1 MSLPRF
7 ALDLLAL
14 PPEASSVSKGIDA
27 LHATVISISLV
38 GALGVAL
45 LVARYV
51 IANRQRGTNEV
62 TPRIESS
69 PKREIALGTAIFA
82 LFAAFWVVGFRQYVR
97 IESPP
102 DDCMTVYVTAKQWM
116 WELAYDDGTSEQ
128 NLLVVPV
135 GKAVKLVMTSR
146 DVIHSFYVP
155 AFRLKQDVLP
165 GRYVTLWFQA
175 TELGD
180 FDIFCAEY
188 CGTSHSNMH
197 GIVRVVSASDFD
209 AWKARA
215 RSTLPDTASL
225 ANRGAAIAARKQCFA
240 CHSVDGSA
248 KSGPSWRNLYGST
261 QMMRDGRQ
269 VRADEAYLAKSILDP
284 NADRVAGYANEMPS
298 YTGILDADEVSALV
312 AYVRS
317 LRKGE
322 P

>member
-1 MSLPRF
+1 MMLPRVV
-7 ALDLLAL
+7 LDLLAL
-14 PPEASSVSKGIDA
+14 PPEASTASKGIDA
-27 LHATVISISLV
+27 LHATVISISVL
-38 GALGVAL
+38 GAIGVAL
-45 LVARYV
+45 LVGRYV
-51 IANRQRGTNEV
+51 IAYRRRDDATT
-62 TPRIESS
+62 TPRIEASAS
-69 PKREIALGTAIFA
+69 REIALSTAIFA
-82 LFAAFWVVGFRQYVR
+82 LFTAFWVVGFRQYVR

-102 DDCMTVYVTAKQWM
+102 ENAMTVYVTAKQWM

-128 NLLVVPV
+128 GLLVVPI
-135 GKAVKLVMTSR
+135 GTPVKLVMTSR

-197 GIVRVVSASDFD
+197 GVVRVLSQADFD
-209 AWKARA
+209 AWKAAA
-215 RSTLPDTASL
+215 RNDAPDEAKLST
-225 ANRGAAIAARKQCFA
+225 RGAAIAARRQCLA

-248 KSGPSWRNLYGST
+248 KLGPSWRGLYGSMQRT
-261 QMMRDGRQ
+261 SDGRE
-269 VRADEAYLAKSILDP
+269 VRVDDAYLARSILDP
-284 NADRVAGYANEMPS
+284 NADRAAGYANEMPS
-298 YTGILDADEVSALV
+298 YKGLLEADEITAIV

-317 LRKGE
+317 LKGDG

>member
-14 PPEASSVSKGIDA
+14 PPEASTASKGIDA
-27 LHATVISISLV
+27 LHATVISISLL
-38 GALGVAL
+38 GALGVAV

-51 IANRQRGTNEV
+51 IANRRRQADRT
-62 TPRIESS
+62 TPRIEASVA
-69 PKREIALGTAIFA
+69 REIALSTAIFV
-82 LFAAFWVVGFRQYVR
+82 LFAAFWVVGFRQYAQ

-102 DDCMTVYVTAKQWM
+102 ENAMTVYVTAKQWM

-128 NLLVVPV
+128 DLLVVPIDTP
-135 GKAVKLVMTSR
+135 VKLVMTSR

-175 TELGD
+175 TMPGD

-188 CGTSHSNMH
+188 CGISHSNMH
-197 GIVRVVSASDFD
+197 GIVRVLSRADYD
-209 AWKARA
+209 AWTGAA
-215 RSTLPDTASL
+215 RSHVPDATKL
-225 ANRGAAIAARKQCFA
+225 ANRGAAVAARRQCLA
-240 CHSVDGSA
+240 CHSVDGTRKA
-248 KSGPSWRNLYGST
+248 GPTWRNLYGST
-261 QMMRDGRQ
+261 QTMQDGRHLR
-269 VRADEAYLAKSILDP
+269 VDDAYLARSILDP
-284 NADRVAGYANEMPS
+284 NADRVAGYPNEMPS
-298 YTGILDADEVSALV
+298 YAGAVDPDEITAIV

-317 LRKGE
+317 LQEAE